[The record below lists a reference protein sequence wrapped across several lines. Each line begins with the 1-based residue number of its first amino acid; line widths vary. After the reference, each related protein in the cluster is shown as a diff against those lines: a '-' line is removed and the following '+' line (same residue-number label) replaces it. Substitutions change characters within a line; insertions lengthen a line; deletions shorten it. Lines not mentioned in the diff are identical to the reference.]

1 MVVVGIIDSSLKM
14 WAQVD
19 LKKLVAYGTVQEM
32 NLILLGF
39 MIGSSS
45 VIKATSLFI
54 LAHTI
59 LSTIFFLLSDSLYRR
74 YNTRSVLSVR
84 GLLQTTPIFGYV
96 LFICCL
102 FFAGL
107 PFTLKFVVEVYI
119 FIQLFSINSSVLTI
133 ALFICN

>member
-1 MVVVGIIDSSLKM
+1 
-14 WAQVD
+14 
-19 LKKLVAYGTVQEM
+19 M

-39 MIGSSS
+39 VIGSNSI
-45 VIKATSLFI
+45 IKATSLFI

-74 YNTRSVLSVR
+74 FGTRSTVGVR
-84 GLLQTTPIFGYV
+84 GLLQLTPMFGFM

-107 PFTLKFVVEVYI
+107 PFTLKFIVEVYI
-119 FIQLFSINSSVLTI
+119 FTQLFSLNSSVLIITI
-133 ALFICN
+133 FICN